1 MTITTSVDA
10 TWRVGRVEIDTPH
23 DHEKGG
29 TVRGVG
35 EVLISEPGGV
45 SLFGTGK
52 PYGAI
57 PGDAVTRNIDDVI
70 DDTVEVAGG
79 TSISWRTMME
89 AMPLFIE
96 KWRRQDI
103 ENPPIKILKP
113 EAAPPTTT
121 PDYRDLPI
129 TGPDQL
135 PPPLLPQPKV

>member
-29 TVRGVG
+29 TIRGNG

-52 PYGAI
+52 AYGAI
-57 PGDAVTRNIDDVI
+57 PGDSVTRNNDDVI
-70 DDTVEVAGG
+70 DDAVEVAGG
-79 TSISWRTMME
+79 TSISWRTIME

-96 KWRRQDI
+96 KWRREDI
-103 ENPPIKILKP
+103 ENPPAKFIKPKGSD
-113 EAAPPTTT
+113 PTNT
-121 PDYRDLPI
+121 PDYGDLPI
-129 TGPDQL
+129 IGKDQL
-135 PPPLLPQPKV
+135 PPPKV

>member
-23 DHEKGG
+23 DHDKGG

-35 EVLISEPGGV
+35 EVLISEPSGA

-57 PGDAVTRNIDDVI
+57 MGDAVSRNNDDVI
-70 DDTVEVAGG
+70 DDEVEVAGG
-79 TSISWRTMME
+79 TSISWRTIME

-96 KWRRQDI
+96 KWRREDI
-103 ENPPIKILKP
+103 ENPPVKILTKP
-113 EAAPPTTT
+113 EAAPPTTV
-121 PDYRDLPI
+121 PDYGDWAV

-135 PPPLLPQPKV
+135 PPPKV